1 MMNSPEVQERAQSEI
16 DNIVGFDRL
25 PNFDDLP
32 ALPYVGALIREVKRW
47 HPPAPLGIVHSNT
60 EDDFYR
66 GYFIPKGASIVPN
79 IWFVLQFNFVI
90 LRRNR
95 CSLGPWPIIRR
106 SILSQN
112 PSVLITFLN
121 PDGTLNDDTVPWVFG
136 FGRRRCPGRDIA
148 DASLWC
154 AITCILATFT
164 IKKPVGQEPQIKWK
178 SGLSSYPLPFPCR
191 FVPRKTY
198 DAQGLTR
205 LIQNSLP

>member
-16 DNIVGFDRL
+16 DNVVGFDRL

-47 HPPAPLGIVHSNT
+47 HPAAPLGIVHSNT

-79 IWFVLQFNFVI
+79 IWAMAH
-90 LRRNR
+90 
-95 CSLGPWPIIRR
+95 
-106 SILSQN
+106 N
-112 PSVLITFLN
+112 PKKYLEPESFCPDRFLN